1 LHIVPPL
8 TITEEEL
15 REGLAGFEAALDAAD
30 ALIS

>member
-1 LHIVPPL
+1 VPPL